1 MWVQPTLSDVLSV
14 QDSVGP
20 PIPELPQGV
29 EEGSEG
35 APSVHRQETRHVFIN
50 DPLGSQSVN
59 QAEIGEG
66 EVSAWIGK
74 SSPEAGKAE
83 CLAWRAADNDVHISS

>member
-1 MWVQPTLSDVLSV
+1 VQPTLSDVLSV

-35 APSVHRQETRHVFIN
+35 AASVHRQETRHVFIN
-50 DPLGSQSVN
+50 DPLGSKVVN
-59 QAEIGEG
+59 KSKIGEG
-66 EVSAWIGK
+66 EVAARVGESFAESGDA
-74 SSPEAGKAE
+74 EGLAG
-83 CLAWRAADNDVHISS
+83 RASDQNVN

>member
-35 APSVHRQETRHVFIN
+35 ASSVHRQETRHVFIN
-50 DPLGSQSVN
+50 DPLGSKVVN
-59 QAEIGEG
+59 KPKIGEG
-66 EVSAWIGK
+66 EVAARIGESAPKTG
-74 SSPEAGKAE
+74 
-83 CLAWRAADNDVHISS
+83 D